1 MRRLSP
7 TAASPSLP
15 PEAAAAAAAARR
27 QRRQRWRD
35 APRRR
40 PAAVASYVKT
50 SLKYIYFTGSKCIF
64 LLLFGV
70 KDEAVVPNSCQPL
83 AAARGSGGGSGGS
96 AGAMR
101 LGGVRQ
107 LWRPDLNLGSIAV
120 HVAVPSVPEAIG
132 LRVGLLVAIERAA
145 LELLC

>member
-1 MRRLSP
+1 MYPFFYSSIGGSKMRRLSP
-7 TAASPSLP
+7 TAGAASPSLP
-15 PEAAAAAAAARR
+15 VPPEAAARR
-27 QRRQRWRD
+27 QRRR
-35 APRRR
+35 
-40 PAAVASYVKT
+40 
-50 SLKYIYFTGSKCIF
+50 
-64 LLLFGV
+64 
-70 KDEAVVPNSCQPL
+70 
-83 AAARGSGGGSGGS
+83 GGSGGS